1 MKFIADTHIHSIAS
15 NHAYSTIMENIEAAR
30 QKGLVYMAMTE
41 HGPKMPDAPHI
52 WHCVNQWEVP
62 SVYNGVNILHGAEVD
77 VMDEEGTLDI
87 DDHILAGL
95 EWVIASMHTPCIKPS
110 TKENHTKAWLNIAKN
125 PHVDVIGHCG
135 DGRYDFDHE
144 TVIKA
149 FKEYGKIVEIDN
161 GSFGSRPHTESNCAE
176 IARWCKRLEV
186 PIVVDSDAHFAANI
200 GVFDK
205 AIKILTEIDFP
216 ERLIIYTD
224 GERFEQIVAQKRA
237 GLNR

>member
-1 MKFIADTHIHSIAS
+1 
-15 NHAYSTIMENIEAAR
+15 
-30 QKGLVYMAMTE
+30 
-41 HGPKMPDAPHI
+41 
-52 WHCVNQWEVP
+52 
-62 SVYNGVNILHGAEVD
+62 
-77 VMDEEGTLDI
+77 MDEEGTLDI

-216 ERLIIYTD
+216 ERLIINTD
-224 GERFEQIVAQKRA
+224 VERFEQIVAQKRA

>member
-1 MKFIADTHIHSIAS
+1 MRSTTHRTTTLIKGKEAQLGKRKGWRRKMKFIADTHIHSIAS

-77 VMDEEGTLDI
+77 IMDEEGTLDI

-110 TKENHTKAWLNIAKN
+110 TKENHTKAWLNIAK
-125 PHVDVIGHCG
+125 
-135 DGRYDFDHE
+135 
-144 TVIKA
+144 
-149 FKEYGKIVEIDN
+149 
-161 GSFGSRPHTESNCAE
+161 
-176 IARWCKRLEV
+176 
-186 PIVVDSDAHFAANI
+186 
-200 GVFDK
+200 
-205 AIKILTEIDFP
+205 ILM
-216 ERLIIYTD
+216 
-224 GERFEQIVAQKRA
+224 
-237 GLNR
+237 